1 MNATKM
7 INYRVSKGYNR
18 EESVAKLEEVMA
30 ISMADDVRICTLL
43 YWGFIS
49 QYTANKQMQSL
60 VKVAA

>member
-18 EESVAKLEEVMA
+18 EESIAKFEEVMA
-30 ISMADDVRICTLL
+30 ISMAEDVRICTLL

-49 QYTANKQMQSL
+49 AYSAKKQMSL
-60 VKVAA
+60 FVAA

>member
-1 MNATKM
+1 M